1 MVLLSRA
8 AVALE
13 YSLIS
18 SKTGMRAVPSGE
30 GEAGGVSQ
38 NTCVVLRTGRGDK
51 RQQKARNKFGN

>member
-51 RQQKARNKFGN
+51 RQRKARNKFGN

>member
-18 SKTGMRAVPSGE
+18 SKIGMRAVPSGE

-51 RQQKARNKFGN
+51 RQRKARNKFGN

>member
-1 MVLLSRA
+1 M
-8 AVALE
+8 LE

-18 SKTGMRAVPSGE
+18 SKIGMRAVPSGE